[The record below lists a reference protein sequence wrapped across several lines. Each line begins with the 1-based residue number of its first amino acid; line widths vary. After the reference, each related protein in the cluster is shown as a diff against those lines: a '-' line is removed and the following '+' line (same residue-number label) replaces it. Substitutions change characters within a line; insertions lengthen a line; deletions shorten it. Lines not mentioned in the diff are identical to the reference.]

1 MQKLMA
7 RVAACAIGAAL
18 SCFGDVIYLGSQPGG
33 GGFGSVGTILTV
45 QSPANT
51 TDASGCVG
59 WFGGE
64 TATGRET
71 SAVCGGDVVGGDEKM
86 PSEFPHNQAFLLS
99 DVGSA
104 GNIGILFNATQS
116 AGGPITID
124 RLIISLFSGS
134 GSILWSSS
142 GLVCPA
148 GDATVSC
155 GANGSLTLLNTDSGI
170 GNAGFGFGL
179 DADQAAAASA
189 FAGSAVRIG
198 LSAKLSGSVAGQ
210 ETFQLFTR
218 ESSDS
223 TVPEPSAYALMGGGL
238 AALCGWRKRLLKR

>member
-1 MQKLMA
+1 M
-7 RVAACAIGAAL
+7 RRR
-18 SCFGDVIYLGSQPGG
+18 
-33 GGFGSVGTILTV
+33 
-45 QSPANT
+45 
-51 TDASGCVG
+51 
-59 WFGGE
+59 
-64 TATGRET
+64 RE
-71 SAVCGGDVVGGDEKM
+71 M
-86 PSEFPHNQAFLLS
+86 PSDFPHNQAFLLS
-99 DVGSA
+99 DVGST

-155 GANGSLTLLNTDSGI
+155 GANGSMTLLNTDPGI
-170 GNAGFGFGL
+170 GNAGFAFGL
-179 DADQAAAASA
+179 DARSSRGASA

-198 LSAKLSGSVAGQ
+198 LSPAQRIGRGQ
-210 ETFQLFTR
+210 ETFKFTR

-223 TVPEPSAYALMGGGL
+223 AVPEPSAYALMGGGL

>member
-1 MQKLMA
+1 MA
-7 RVAACAIGAAL
+7 RVAVCAIGAAL
-18 SCFGDVIYLGSQPGG
+18 GCFGDVIYLGPQPGG

-45 QSPANT
+45 QSPNNT
-51 TDASGCVG
+51 TEASGCVG

-71 SAVCGGDVVGGDEKM
+71 SAVCGGDVAGGDEKM

-99 DVGSA
+99 DVGST

-116 AGGPITID
+116 AGGSITID
-124 RLIISLFSGS
+124 RLIISLFSS
-134 GSILWSSS
+134 NGSILWSSS
-142 GLVCPA
+142 GLVCPV
-148 GDATVSC
+148 GDPNVVC
-155 GANGSLTLLNTDSGI
+155 QPNGSLTLLSTEPGI

-179 DADQAAAASA
+179 DATQAAAASA

-198 LSAKLSGSVAGQ
+198 LSTKLSGSVAGQ

-218 ESSDS
+218 ESGDS
-223 TVPEPSAYALMGGGL
+223 PVPEPSAYALMGGGL
-238 AALCGWRKRLLKR
+238 AAICAWKKKFATR